1 METQDASA
9 EFMFKFWPWFEANR
23 NRLIVAAVV
32 LVLAFFVWFFIST
45 QHQQKEVA
53 AGQAYTQ
60 FLLNQPPATATQL
73 VADGFLKIATD
84 HPGTLAGQRARLQA
98 AATLF
103 EAGRYAEAQTQFQ
116 NFLASE
122 GGSSLAVLAQSG
134 VAASLEAQ
142 GKLDDA
148 LAAYRKVVTAYP
160 DSTDVILAKFAQGR
174 VLELL
179 GKLSDAVTSYQDV
192 TKSPLAGSLGSEAAQ
207 RIAQI
212 QTKLAAAKP
221 AATVKPATKS

>member
-23 NRLIVAAVV
+23 HRLIIAAVV
-32 LVLAFFVWFFIST
+32 LVLAFFVWFFLAT

-60 FLLNQPPATATQL
+60 FLLNPPPATATQA
-73 VADGFLKIATD
+73 VADGYLKIAGD

-116 NFLASE
+116 NFLATK
-122 GGSSLAVLAQSG
+122 GDSSLAALAQSG

-148 LAAYRKVVTAYP
+148 LAAYRKLVTAYP

-174 VLELL
+174 VLELQ
-179 GKLSDAVTSYQDV
+179 GKLKDAVTAYQDV

-207 RIAQI
+207 RISQL
-212 QTKLAAAKP
+212 QTKLAAATSATTNAP
-221 AATVKPATKS
+221 AKS